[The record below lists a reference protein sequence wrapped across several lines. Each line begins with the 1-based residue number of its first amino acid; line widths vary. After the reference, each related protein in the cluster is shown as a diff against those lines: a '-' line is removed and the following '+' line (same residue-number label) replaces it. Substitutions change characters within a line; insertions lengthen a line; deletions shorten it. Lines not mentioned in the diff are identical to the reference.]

1 MYKNVIIVP
10 YRNRKEHLDIFIHD
24 AVPVFEKYL
33 QPFKVVVVEQ
43 NEGKLF
49 NRALMLNI
57 GFNEYK
63 LQSEYFFT
71 HDIDIVPKECCVRDI
86 FTKEPPLK
94 NKNNNIMGILT
105 SDCNTLGGIIKFDTE
120 TFIKANGFPNNIWG
134 WGVEDKALQNR
145 VEFMNINI
153 EKNIISS
160 RTNPLEIAN
169 FTIRDDINDK
179 HQDKDF
185 GYRTHYE
192 YDIFKTLDTQTKK
205 NRIMSSG
212 LNNLQ
217 YEVLSR
223 ENLGENIELIK
234 VKV

>member
-1 MYKNVIIVP
+1 MYKNIIIVP
-10 YRNRKEHLDIFIHD
+10 YRNRKEHLDIFIRD
-24 AVPVFEKYL
+24 AVPEYEKYL

-63 LQSEYFFT
+63 TRSEYYFT
-71 HDIDIVPKECCVRDI
+71 HDIDIIPKEDCVKNI
-86 FTKEPPLK
+86 YTKEPLI
-94 NKNNNIMGILT
+94 KNNTIMGILT
-105 SDCNTLGGIIKFDTE
+105 SDCNTLGGIIKFDSE
-120 TFIKANGFPNNIWG
+120 TFRKANGFPNNMWG

-145 VEFMNINI
+145 AEFMNINV

-185 GYRTHYE
+185 NHRTHFE
-192 YDIFKTLDTQTKK
+192 YDIFKNLGNESKQIH
-205 NRIMSSG
+205 IMISG
-212 LNNLQ
+212 LNNLN
-217 YEVLSR
+217 YEISGKIMLHEHV
-223 ENLGENIELIK
+223 ELIK

>member
-10 YRNRKEHLDIFIHD
+10 YRNRKEHLDIFIRD

-43 NEGKLF
+43 DEGKLF

-57 GFNEYK
+57 GFNEYRS
-63 LQSEYFFT
+63 QSEYFFT
-71 HDIDIVPKECCVRDI
+71 HDIDIIPKECCVQDI
-86 FTKEPPLK
+86 FTKEPSI
-94 NKNNNIMGILT
+94 KNNTIMGILT
-105 SDCNTLGGIIKFDTE
+105 SDCNTLGGIIKFDSE
-120 TFIKANGFPNNIWG
+120 SFINANGFPNNMWG

-145 VEFMNINI
+145 VEFMNINV

-169 FTIRDDINDK
+169 FTIRDDVNDK

-185 GYRTHYE
+185 DSRTNFE
-192 YDIFKTLDTQTKK
+192 YNVFKTLENDVKK
-205 NRIMSSG
+205 NHIMLSG
-212 LNNLQ
+212 LQNIQ
-217 YEVLSR
+217 YEILSR
-223 ENLGENIELIK
+223 ENIHEYVELIK

>member
-10 YRNRKEHLDIFIHD
+10 YRNRKEHLDIFIRD
-24 AVPVFEKYL
+24 ALPLFDKYL
-33 QPFKVVVVEQ
+33 KPYKVIFIEQ
-43 NEGKLF
+43 NEGRLF
-49 NRALMLNI
+49 NRGFMINI

-71 HDIDIVPKECCVRDI
+71 HDIDIVPKENCVKDI
-86 FTKEPPLK
+86 YTKIPSI
-94 NKNNNIMGILT
+94 NTIMGILT
-105 SDCNTLGGIIKFDTE
+105 AGSGCNTLGGIIKFDTE
-120 TFIKANGFPNNIWG
+120 TFSKANGFPNNMWG

-160 RTNPLEIAN
+160 RTNPLEAEN
-169 FTIRDDINDK
+169 FSIRDDVNDR

-185 GYRTHYE
+185 GSRTHYE

-223 ENLGENIELIK
+223 ENLGENVELIK

>member
-10 YRNRKEHLDIFIHD
+10 YRNRKEHLDIFIRD
-24 AVPVFEKYL
+24 ALPLFDKYL
-33 QPFKVVVVEQ
+33 KPYKVIFIEQ
-43 NEGKLF
+43 NEGRLF
-49 NRALMLNI
+49 NRGFMINI

-71 HDIDIVPKECCVRDI
+71 HDIDIVPKENCVKDI
-86 FTKEPPLK
+86 YTKIPSI
-94 NKNNNIMGILT
+94 NTIMGILT
-105 SDCNTLGGIIKFDTE
+105 AGSGCNTLGGIIKFDTE
-120 TFIKANGFPNNIWG
+120 TFSKANGFPNNMWG

-160 RTNPLEIAN
+160 RTNPLEAEN
-169 FTIRDDINDK
+169 FSIRDDVNDR

-185 GYRTHYE
+185 GSRTHYE
-192 YDIFKTLDTQTKK
+192 YDIFKNLDTQTKK

-223 ENLGENIELIK
+223 ENLGENVELIK
-234 VKV
+234 VRV

>member
-1 MYKNVIIVP
+1 MYKNIIIVP
-10 YRNRKEHLDIFIHD
+10 YRNRKEHLDILIRD
-24 AVPVFEKYL
+24 AVPEYEKYL

-57 GFNEYK
+57 GFNEYRDK
-63 LQSEYFFT
+63 SEYYFT
-71 HDIDIVPKECCVRDI
+71 HDIDIIPKEDCVKNI
-86 FTKEPPLK
+86 YTKEPLI
-94 NKNNNIMGILT
+94 KNNTIMGILT
-105 SDCNTLGGIIKFDTE
+105 SNCNTLGGIIKFDSK
-120 TFIKANGFPNNIWG
+120 TFSKANGLPNNRWG

-160 RTNPLEIAN
+160 RTNPLEAEN
-169 FTIRDDINDK
+169 FSIRDDVNDR

-192 YDIFKTLDTQTKK
+192 YDIFKNLDAQTKK

-217 YEVLSR
+217 YEVLSK
-223 ENLGENIELIK
+223 ENLGENVELIK
-234 VKV
+234 VRV

>member
-1 MYKNVIIVP
+1 MYKNIIIVP
-10 YRNRKEHLDIFIHD
+10 YRNRKVHLDIFIRD
-24 AVPVFEKYL
+24 AIPLFEKYL

-43 NEGKLF
+43 DEGKLF
-49 NRALMLNI
+49 NRGFMLNI

-63 LQSEYFFT
+63 YKSEYFFT
-71 HDIDIVPKECCVRDI
+71 HDVDIIPKECCVKDI
-86 FTKEPPLK
+86 FKKEPTI
-94 NKNNNIMGILT
+94 KNNTIMGILT

-120 TFIKANGFPNNIWG
+120 TFIKANGFPNNMWG

-169 FTIRDDINDK
+169 FTIRDDVSDK

-185 GYRTHYE
+185 GSRTMFE
-192 YDIFKTLDTQTKK
+192 YDIFKNLAIDRKK
-205 NRIMSSG
+205 NHIMASG
-212 LNNLQ
+212 LNRLQ
-217 YEVLSR
+217 YEILSR
-223 ENLGENIELIK
+223 ENIHEDVELIK